1 MYVEFPKDWHVT
13 CAANHWSNEET
24 MMQYIDKILLPYIK
38 RKREELQPEY
48 NYPALVIFN
57 NFTGQNTEQ
66 VYWSIFKTFLSILSK
81 FQQTV
86 WIDCSHLT

>member
-38 RKREELQPEY
+38 RKREELQLKY
-48 NYPALVIFN
+48 NYPALVIFD
-57 NFTGQNTEQ
+57 NFIGQNTEQ
-66 VYWSIFKTFLSILSK
+66 VLKYLQKQFYPFYPSSSK
-81 FQQTV
+81 
-86 WIDCSHLT
+86 LYG